1 LALLYSDQ
9 DRYAEAEPML
19 KRSLAITEKALGPNH
34 LNVANALINLAE
46 LCEGQSRNIEAEQLY
61 KRALAIREK
70 ALGPD
75 HLDVAVTLNNLGVL
89 LREQGRYAEAE
100 PYLKRSLAI
109 REKLMGVDHPDVADP
124 LHVLAVLYLRQAR
137 YGDAEPLFQRA
148 LAIREKALGPAHSD
162 VALSLHDLAGLYE
175 NQGRYDEAES
185 LYRRSLTIYE
195 SVLGPEHPHVATVI
209 DNTALLDKSRGRFG
223 EAEALYQRALAIREK
238 ARGPGHSD
246 VAISL
251 NNLASLYLEQGR
263 YGAAEPLHKRSLDI
277 MEKTLGPSH
286 PDFASALGN
295 LAKLYREQG
304 RYGDAESLFRRSLAI
319 REQVLGFDHLDVAY
333 SLNEL
338 AGLHLEQGHYTDAE
352 RAFKRSIAVLEKSIG
367 AEHRTF
373 AAALNNLAWLYF
385 KESRYSEAEPLYKRA
400 LTIEEGSLGAEHP
413 SVAVTLENLATL
425 HANQNRYAEAEP
437 LQERALR
444 IREKTLGPEHALVA
458 TSLHNLAVIKV
469 VEGRFA
475 DAETLYR
482 RALTIEEK
490 TRGPDHKEVAGTLDN
505 LGRLYGRRLHRFAEA
520 APLLER
526 ALHIYEAVLGPEH
539 PEVSRSFDSLA
550 ELYYAQSDWERAA
563 AFWKQSTDILVR
575 RSRRDSATMGQTVT
589 GAAKSETAHAG
600 YQFRSLVKATFR
612 LRKDPN
618 DGASAAATFLTAQW
632 AQSSEAASALAQM
645 AVRQAKGD
653 SALARLVRER
663 QDLVAEWRGK
673 DARLTTARSQP
684 PALRSTDDE
693 QALVVRLASIDARV
707 REIDAALGR
716 DFPDYAVV
724 AGSEPLAI
732 EAVQKL
738 LSEDEALLLFLPTA
752 DREPTP
758 EETFIWAVTKTDIRW
773 VRTMAGTSKLA
784 DYVAGLRCGLDA
796 AAWRDDNGAKCRSLL
811 GQGSKGNGPLPF
823 SLDVANELY
832 EALFGQIKDLIEGK
846 DLLISASGP
855 LTQLPFQVLVTG
867 SPDKATD
874 TQAMRGINWL
884 IREHALTV
892 LPSVASLAA
901 LRERAKASGATLPMI
916 GFGNP
921 LLDGYVGSD
930 AEPAQRARANV
941 ACPVAVASIE
951 GEHRGVRAVALR
963 DGLAD
968 VAQIRS
974 APPLPE
980 TADELC
986 AVARDLRVRADD
998 IYLGARATVGEVERL
1013 SAAGE
1018 LQKYR
1023 LLHFATHGALS
1034 GEIVGSSEPG
1044 LLLTPP
1050 ATATE
1055 ADDGYLSASRIAG
1068 LKLDA
1073 DWVILS
1079 ACNTAAGGS
1088 DDAEALSGLA
1098 RAFFY
1103 AGARSLLVSHW
1114 AVNSQAAVKLITSAV
1129 GEIARD
1135 PRLGRAEALRRAMLA
1150 MIDKGAPHESRPAY
1164 WAPFVLVGEGGAA
1177 R

>member
-1 LALLYSDQ
+1 
-9 DRYAEAEPML
+9 
-19 KRSLAITEKALGPNH
+19 
-34 LNVANALINLAE
+34 
-46 LCEGQSRNIEAEQLY
+46 
-61 KRALAIREK
+61 
-70 ALGPD
+70 
-75 HLDVAVTLNNLGVL
+75 
-89 LREQGRYAEAE
+89 
-100 PYLKRSLAI
+100 
-109 REKLMGVDHPDVADP
+109 
-124 LHVLAVLYLRQAR
+124 
-137 YGDAEPLFQRA
+137 
-148 LAIREKALGPAHSD
+148 
-162 VALSLHDLAGLYE
+162 
-175 NQGRYDEAES
+175 
-185 LYRRSLTIYE
+185 
-195 SVLGPEHPHVATVI
+195 
-209 DNTALLDKSRGRFG
+209 
-223 EAEALYQRALAIREK
+223 
-238 ARGPGHSD
+238 
-246 VAISL
+246 
-251 NNLASLYLEQGR
+251 
-263 YGAAEPLHKRSLDI
+263 
-277 MEKTLGPSH
+277 MEKTLGASH
-286 PDFASALGN
+286 PDFASALSN

-304 RYGDAESLFRRSLAI
+304 RYSDAEPLFKRSLAI
-319 REQVLGFDHLDVAY
+319 REQVLGLDHLDVAY
-333 SLNEL
+333 SLNDL

-352 RAFKRSIAVLEKSIG
+352 RAFKRSIAVLEKSVG
-367 AEHRTF
+367 AEHPTF
-373 AAALNNLAWLYF
+373 AGALSNLAWLYF
-385 KESRYSEAEPLYKRA
+385 KESRYSEAEPLYRRA
-400 LTIEEGSLGAEHP
+400 LIIKESSLGAEHP

-425 HANQNRYAEAEP
+425 HVNQNRYAEAEP

-444 IREKTLGPEHALVA
+444 IREKTLGPEHSLVA

-575 RSRRDSATMGQTVT
+575 RSRRDSATIGQAVT
-589 GAAKSETAHAG
+589 GAAKSETAHAS

-612 LRKDPN
+612 LRKDAN
-618 DGASAAATFLTAQW
+618 DGESAAATFLTAQW
-632 AQSSEAASALAQM
+632 AQNSEAASALAQM
-645 AVRQAKGD
+645 AARQAKGD

-684 PALRSTDDE
+684 PARRSADDE
-693 QALVVRLASIDARV
+693 QALVVRLTAIDARV

-716 DFPDYAVV
+716 DFPDYAAV

-738 LSEDEALLLFLPTA
+738 LLADEALLLFLPTA

-758 EETFIWAVTKTDIRW
+758 EETFIWAVTRTDVRW
-773 VRTMAGTSKLA
+773 VRTMAGTQKLA
-784 DYVAGLRCGLDA
+784 EYVAGLRCGLDA
-796 AAWRDDNGAKCRSLL
+796 AAWRDDNGARCRSLL
-811 GQGSKGNGPLPF
+811 GGGSRGNGPLPF

-832 EALFGQIKDLIEGK
+832 QALFGQIEGLIKGK

-855 LTQLPFQVLVTG
+855 LSQLPFQVLVTG
-867 SPDKATD
+867 SSNLKATD
-874 TQAMRGINWL
+874 AQAMRGINWL
-884 IREHALTV
+884 IRDHALTV

-951 GEHRGVRAVALR
+951 DEHRGVRAVALR

-1073 DWVILS
+1073 DWAILS

-1135 PRLGRAEALRRAMLA
+1135 PKLGRAEALRRAMLA
-1150 MIDKGAPHESRPAY
+1150 TIDKGALHEARPAY